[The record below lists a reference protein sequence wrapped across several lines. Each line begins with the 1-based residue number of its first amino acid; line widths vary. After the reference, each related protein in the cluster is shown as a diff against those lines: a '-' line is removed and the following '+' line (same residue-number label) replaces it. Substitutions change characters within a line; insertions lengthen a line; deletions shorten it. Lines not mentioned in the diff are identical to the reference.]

1 MKSFVY
7 LLIGD
12 TNDARLQ
19 GEQNLKMT
27 IQQYIEGQN
36 RPVCLSSHQALE
48 IKLGTA

>member
-7 LLIGD
+7 LLTGD

-36 RPVCLSSHQALE
+36 CPVCLRMYQALE
-48 IKLGTA
+48 IKLESA